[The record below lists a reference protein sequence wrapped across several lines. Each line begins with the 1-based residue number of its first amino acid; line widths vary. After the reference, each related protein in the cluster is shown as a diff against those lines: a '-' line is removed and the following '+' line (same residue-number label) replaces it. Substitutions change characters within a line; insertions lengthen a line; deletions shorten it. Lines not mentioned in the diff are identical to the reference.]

1 MPDVCTQ
8 VVPPLPRQ
16 VLPPLQRHSETNS
29 SDASQWR
36 CCAPQGVAVDAQSHP
51 SLPRARRG
59 ALYSGCTG
67 PQFAPPLADDDEFN
81 KLFCTK
87 SDGSCGVGKFARPEK
102 GLYGF
107 SVGTCTSGLPGKTCT
122 EEETDFWALMFNF
135 NIIDKVQIPKDL
147 APGDYVLSFRW
158 DCEQTPKIWANC
170 ADVTIA

>member
-1 MPDVCTQ
+1 MSF
-8 VVPPLPRQ
+8 PLFNGTRKPIPAMR
-16 VLPPLQRHSETNS
+16 VSG
-29 SDASQWR
+29 DAVHPKGSQWTR
-36 CCAPQGVAVDAQSHP
+36 NPIPACQGP
-51 SLPRARRG
+51 EGG

-67 PQFAPPLADDDEFN
+67 PQFAPPLADDDELFN
-81 KLFCTK
+81 KVFCTK

-122 EEETDFWALMFNF
+122 EEEIDFWALVFNF
-135 NIIDKVQIPKDL
+135 NITDKVQLPEDL

-158 DCEQTPKIWANC
+158 DCEQTPQIWANC